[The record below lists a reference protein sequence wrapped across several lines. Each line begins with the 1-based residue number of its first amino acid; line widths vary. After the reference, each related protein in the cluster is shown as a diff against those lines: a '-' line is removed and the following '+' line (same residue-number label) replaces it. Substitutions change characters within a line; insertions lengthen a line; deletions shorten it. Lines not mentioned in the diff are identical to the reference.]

1 MASSPSADCDRAEE
15 INAMRLAII
24 LAAILLATSVW
35 ALAYKTETMQELIAR
50 ADAARIEDRPAL
62 YTEIAERQLKSA
74 DELYTAGKVD
84 DAQAALKD
92 VVTYSEKA
100 HDASI
105 QSGKR
110 LKNTEID
117 FRKMAAKLR
126 DIKRSLNF
134 DDQAPVQAAADRL
147 ESLRTD
153 LLSHMF
159 SKGK

>member
-1 MASSPSADCDRAEE
+1 MS
-15 INAMRLAII
+15 AMRLQIRIVAVF
-24 LAAILLATSVW
+24 LVTALLAFG
-35 ALAYKTETMQELIAR
+35 YKTETLQELMAR
-50 ADAARIEDRPAL
+50 EEAAKVEDRPAL
-62 YTEIAERQLKSA
+62 CTEIAERQLKAA
-74 DELYTAGKVD
+74 DELFTAGKVD
-84 DAQAALKD
+84 EAQAAVKD
-92 VVTYSEKA
+92 IVTYSEKA
-100 HDASI
+100 HDAAI
-105 QSGKR
+105 QSGKK

-159 SKGK
+159 GKGK

>member
-1 MASSPSADCDRAEE
+1 
-15 INAMRLAII
+15 MRLWITIVAV
-24 LAAILLATSVW
+24 LLGISFPAF
-35 ALAYKTETMQELIAR
+35 AYKTETLQELMAR
-50 ADAARIEDRPAL
+50 ADSARVEDRPAL
-62 YTEIAERQLKSA
+62 CVEIAERQLKSA
-74 DELYTAGKVD
+74 DELYTAGKVE

-100 HDASI
+100 HDAAI
-105 QSGKR
+105 QSGKK

-147 ESLRTD
+147 ENLRTD

-159 SKGK
+159 GKGK